1 MKMIKDFSG
10 FISEQLG
17 QAPSRNKA
25 GKPYVQ
31 NSEIDEQFLTA
42 AREGD
47 IESCRFLLDQGAN
60 IDAQDDYG
68 GETALYLA
76 VERSYIDIVR
86 LLIERGADPNLSEWE
101 FVGTPLSLAVGM
113 ENDDIIEMLLGS
125 GRCNK
130 ETLNGAS
137 EAAFV
142 QGNRDLLKRL
152 MIFSFEKGFDPIGFF
167 TGDLDVLFKF
177 FDGDVDWMPEVLKAK
192 LQRMRRGKSAFGM

>member
-31 NSEIDEQFLTA
+31 NSEIDERFLTA

-113 ENDDIIEMLLGS
+113 ENDDITEMLLGS
-125 GRCNK
+125 GRCNEK
-130 ETLNGAS
+130 TLNGAS

-142 QGNRDLLKRL
+142 QGNRDLLKTL
-152 MIFSFEKGFDPIGFF
+152 MIFSFKKGFDPIGFF